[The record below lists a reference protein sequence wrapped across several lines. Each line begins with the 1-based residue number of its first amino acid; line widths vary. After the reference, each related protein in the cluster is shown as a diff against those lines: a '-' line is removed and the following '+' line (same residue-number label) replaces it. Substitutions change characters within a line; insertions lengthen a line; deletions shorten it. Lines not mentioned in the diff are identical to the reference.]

1 MADEK
6 EMSFLDHIEELRWHI
21 IRSLI
26 SVVVIGIAVFLA
38 KDLVVA
44 ILFGPKN
51 PDFVTYRFFC
61 KHFGSMCNISSFDII
76 QRDLGEDFFTH
87 ISTSFWIG
95 IMVSFPYIFWE
106 IWRFVKPGL
115 YPNEK
120 KAARGIVFVCST
132 LFFLGVLFGYFV
144 IAPFA
149 IEFLSGYTFGENQNT
164 VTLSSYVSYITMITL
179 PAGLV
184 FQLPVFAF
192 FLGKIGI
199 ISSDLMKKFR
209 KHAVVVIL
217 LVAAII
223 TPPDVITQCLIAVPL
238 LILYEISILIIKRIE
253 KRNT

>member
-26 SVVVIGIAVFLA
+26 SVVVIGITVFLS
-38 KDLVVA
+38 KDMVVA
-44 ILFGPKN
+44 ILFGPKH
-51 PDFVTYRFFC
+51 PDFVTYQFFC
-61 KHFGSMCNISSFDII
+61 KYFGTMCNISSFEII

-120 KAARGIVFVCST
+120 KAARGIVFICST

-209 KHAVVVIL
+209 KHAAVVIL
-217 LVAAII
+217 LIAAII

-238 LILYEISILIIKRIE
+238 LILYEISIVIIKRIE
-253 KRNT
+253 KKRT